1 MLNLTSLHLRR
12 AREIVFGLC
21 AAWLVLQNMMLFAL
35 LAWYPLSDVGTAA
48 RVLMRVAL
56 RAATPLTLVPGAG
69 LLDVAGALLSA
80 GTGVHHG

>member
-1 MLNLTSLHLRR
+1 MRNPTSLHLRR
-12 AREIVFGLC
+12 AREIAFGLC
-21 AAWLVLQNMMLFAL
+21 AAWLVLQNIILFAL
-35 LAWYPLSDVGTAA
+35 LALSPLSDVGTAA

-69 LLDVAGALLSA
+69 ILDVVAALLSA

>member
-1 MLNLTSLHLRR
+1 MHNLTSLHLRR

-21 AAWLVLQNMMLFAL
+21 AAWLVLQNIILFAL
-35 LAWYPLSDVGTAA
+35 LAFFPPSEVGTAA
-48 RVLMRVAL
+48 LVLVRVAL